1 MKDLNLYAKEL
12 VDVVNYLMKK
22 NQLVFSRNNKFIYVN
37 TETIKSML
45 EKRNYD
51 TVDGKL
57 YLWRELEWIEC
68 AEDRF
73 NKRIKI
79 DGENMYAVVIKY
91 SSYSILK
98 SLYLE

>member
-57 YLWRELEWIEC
+57 DLC
-68 AEDRF
+68 Q
-73 NKRIKI
+73 
-79 DGENMYAVVIKY
+79 Y
-91 SSYSILK
+91 SRQKK
-98 SLYLE
+98 SKFLSHISC